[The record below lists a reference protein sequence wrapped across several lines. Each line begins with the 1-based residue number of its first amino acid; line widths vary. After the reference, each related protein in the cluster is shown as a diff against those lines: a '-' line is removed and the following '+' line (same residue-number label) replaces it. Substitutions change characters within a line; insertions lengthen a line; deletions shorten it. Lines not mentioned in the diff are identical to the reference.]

1 MSQWIKSHVDKNPFC
16 ILSPIFRDYERYL
29 AEIDEKESSRQREE
43 KEADSVQRKVKS
55 PEKSA
60 LMSTTGGT
68 ETEGCVYIHT
78 IVGI

>member
-1 MSQWIKSHVDKNPFC
+1 VSQWIKSHVDKNPFC

-43 KEADSVQRKVKS
+43 KEADSVQKKVKS

-68 ETEGCVYIHT
+68 VTEGCVYLHT